1 MAEREGD
8 APVTTE
14 ELLAAVGIT
23 VTEEGKARA
32 RARLEAAD
40 ARWTPEKW
48 ARFDARLGIT
58 DDDYYAA

>member
-32 RARLEAAD
+32 RLEAAD

-58 DDDYYAA
+58 DDDYAA